1 MRAAEPRRGAN
12 DGEEFWYQPWGWV
25 SSLAMTGGI
34 GISPEL
40 AMTLSYVQC
49 AVQTI
54 SDDIGAM
61 TCQFFADLGDGA
73 HKKVQF
79 GDPGIGALAYR
90 CRWQPNRWQ
99 SSKAFWSTLVWQY
112 LLRPAAYAEIVYR
125 PGSTTMINELIP
137 RHPDRVEQQVLPS
150 GQMRFK
156 ITEPVGPP
164 RYVMDTEMFVVRN
177 TSADGLNALSR
188 TDYGGKGLATG
199 LALQDYTRI
208 FFKKGATAAL
218 LATYKGGEMED
229 EEEKSL
235 HQSISRYVSGVENAG
250 GVLLVPEDIDVKNLG
265 VDPEK
270 AQLLGLKDLSGRDV
284 ARMWKMPPHKLGIS
298 GTQTYASQVQSAQ
311 EYVSGTLQPIVVE
324 FEQAIYIHL
333 IVARDYFAK
342 FNMDT
347 LVRSDL
353 LTRMQAYEVGIRS
366 RVLRPSEA
374 RAREDMSPDAELDRL
389 AAQDHRPSEP
399 TGARADGPMQP
410 RSQGGASVKAVLVA
424 NDTAL
429 RILRRERGAVE
440 KLAKRH
446 ASDAE
451 GWQAGLREFY
461 AEHAPFVADALRMP
475 SDLAHAYASEH
486 AEALATRG
494 IAIMDEQWE
503 RQEAETLTR
512 IACEDDLAPGG
523 QIHLRIINTAPAP
536 AQISVPITAPVTI
549 DAGAIQVDVDARTTV
564 AATEVNVQPTPVQNI
579 LPRPAGPRSITF
591 EKRDGAIVGA
601 TIEDRKNEL

>member
-1 MRAAEPRRGAN
+1 
-12 DGEEFWYQPWGWV
+12 
-25 SSLAMTGGI
+25 
-34 GISPEL
+34 
-40 AMTLSYVQC
+40 MTLSYVQC

-156 ITEPVGPP
+156 LTEPVGPP

-250 GVLLVPEDIDVKNLG
+250 GVLLVPEDIEVKNLG

-284 ARMWKMPPHKLGIS
+284 ARMFKMPPHKLGIS

-324 FEQAIYIHL
+324 FEQAIYIYL

-389 AAQDHRPSEP
+389 AAQDHQPSQP
-399 TGARADGPMQP
+399 ASRQGVSDQSRQRGTG
-410 RSQGGASVKAVLVA
+410 SQQSVKAVLLA
-424 NDTAL
+424 HDTAL

-440 KLAKRH
+440 KLAKRC

-451 GWQAGLREFY
+451 GWRAGLRAFY
-461 AEHAPFVADALRMP
+461 AEHVGYVSDALRMP
-475 SDLAHAYASEH
+475 SDLADAYASGH
-486 AEALATRG
+486 AAALATRG
-494 IAIMDEQWE
+494 ISIMDEQWE
-503 RQEAETLTR
+503 RREAETLTR
-512 IACEDDLAPGG
+512 MSCEDD
-523 QIHLRIINTAPAP
+523 
-536 AQISVPITAPVTI
+536 
-549 DAGAIQVDVDARTTV
+549 DARAMT
-564 AATEVNVQPTPVQNI
+564 N
-579 LPRPAGPRSITF
+579 
-591 EKRDGAIVGA
+591 
-601 TIEDRKNEL
+601 

>member
-1 MRAAEPRRGAN
+1 MGFLATLPSVASVRAAEPRRGAN

-25 SSLAMTGGI
+25 SSLAMAGGI

-61 TCQFFADLGDGA
+61 TCQLFADLGDGA
-73 HKKVQF
+73 HKRVQYQ
-79 GDPGIGALAYR
+79 DPGIGLLAYR

-99 SSKAFWSTLVWQY
+99 HAKAFWSTLIWQY
-112 LLRPAAYAEIVYR
+112 LLREAAYAEIRYR
-125 PGSTTMINELIP
+125 PGTKNSLVEELIP
-137 RHPDRVEQQVLPS
+137 RHPDRVEQEMLPN
-150 GQMRFK
+150 GRIRFK
-156 ITEPVGPP
+156 LTEPVGPP

-177 TSADGLNALSR
+177 TSADGLNAIER
-188 TDYGGKGLATG
+188 TAYGGKSISTG

-229 EEEKSL
+229 EEEESL
-235 HQSISRYVSGVENAG
+235 HKSISRYVSGVENAG
-250 GVLLVPEDIDVKNLG
+250 GVLLVPEDIDVRNLG

-284 ARMWKMPPHKLGIS
+284 ARIFKMPPHKLGIS

-333 IVARDYFAK
+333 INARDYFAK

-399 TGARADGPMQP
+399 AGARAATMSAMRLGS
-410 RSQGGASVKAVLVA
+410 RGGAPVKAVLMA
-424 NDTAL
+424 HDTAL
-429 RILRRERGAVE
+429 RIIRRERGAVE
-440 KLAKRH
+440 KLARKH
-446 ASDAE
+446 ASDAD
-451 GWQAGLREFY
+451 GWRAELRDFY
-461 AEHAPFVADALRMP
+461 AEHAGFVAAALHVNAE
-475 SDLAHAYASEH
+475 LARAYATEH
-486 AEALATRG
+486 ADRLAANG
-494 IAIMDEQWE
+494 IVIMDDQWE

-512 IACEDDLAPGG
+512 MACEEDDMVPGWADS
-523 QIHLRIINTAPAP
+523 TAHH
-536 AQISVPITAPVTI
+536 
-549 DAGAIQVDVDARTTV
+549 
-564 AATEVNVQPTPVQNI
+564 
-579 LPRPAGPRSITF
+579 
-591 EKRDGAIVGA
+591 
-601 TIEDRKNEL
+601 

>member
-1 MRAAEPRRGAN
+1 
-12 DGEEFWYQPWGWV
+12 
-25 SSLAMTGGI
+25 
-34 GISPEL
+34 
-40 AMTLSYVQC
+40 MTLSYVQC

-156 ITEPVGPP
+156 LTEPVGPP

-229 EEEKSL
+229 EEERSL

-250 GVLLVPEDIDVKNLG
+250 GVLLVPEDIEVKNLG

-284 ARMWKMPPHKLGIS
+284 ARMFKMPPHKLGIS

-333 IVARDYFAK
+333 INARDYFAK

-399 TGARADGPMQP
+399 AGARAATTAAMRPGS
-410 RSQGGASVKAVLVA
+410 RGGAPVKAVLMA
-424 NDTAL
+424 HDTAL
-429 RILRRERGAVE
+429 RIIRRERGAVD
-440 KLAKRH
+440 KLARKH
-446 ASDAE
+446 ASDAD
-451 GWQAGLREFY
+451 GWRAGLREFY
-461 AEHAPFVADALRMP
+461 AEHAGFVADALHLNA
-475 SDLAHAYASEH
+475 DLARAYATDH
-486 AEALATRG
+486 ADKLAAHG
-494 IAIMDEQWE
+494 IVIMDDQWE
-503 RQEAETLTR
+503 RQEAEMLT
-512 IACEDDLAPGG
+512 CMTCDEEDAMLGG
-523 QIHLRIINTAPAP
+523 PIHLRVVTPPQTVAVQVAPAAP
-536 AQISVPITAPVTI
+536 NTTVNVAAPV
-549 DAGAIQVDVDARTTV
+549 A
-564 AATEVNVQPTPVQNI
+564 PSP
-579 LPRPAGPRSITF
+579 PALQRRRVSF
-591 EKRDGAIVGA
+591 DRDQKTGLLRGS
-601 TIEDRKNEL
+601 TIETLIGDNNDGDDEDREV